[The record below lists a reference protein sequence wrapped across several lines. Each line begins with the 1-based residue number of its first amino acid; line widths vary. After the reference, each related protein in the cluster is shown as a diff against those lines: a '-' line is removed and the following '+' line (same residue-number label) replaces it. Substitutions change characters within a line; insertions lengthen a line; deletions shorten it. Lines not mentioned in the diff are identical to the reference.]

1 MKILHIV
8 ELDST
13 IGGIATVLA
22 EQLEFEKDV
31 LKIQSEIYNTKSK
44 VLPVKNEC
52 YIHKDDFYF
61 EELIKEKKYDFV
73 IFHSLYIF
81 KYIKLSRILYKN
93 KINYYIKPHGGFSK
107 IVQKAN
113 FFKKKIANF
122 IYFNKFIREA
132 SGIIY
137 LKEDEKN
144 ASYFYKLN
152 KNIFYQSNGIKINE
166 KIELNKSKK
175 IILFYLGRYDLKYKG
190 LKELFNCFIDNQHM
204 LEKIP
209 IDIEIYGCGNLKSEK
224 KIKNYQK
231 KLRSTNIKVK
241 GKILGEAK
249 EAVLKKAS
257 IMILPSKSEGMPMG
271 VLEALSYGVPC
282 ILTKE
287 TNMLNE
293 LIIEKCGWECNHSNI
308 YEIILKAIKEY
319 DKDRLGYIDRAQ
331 NLANRYNW
339 KEEYILNEYRFLYT
353 KLKEGRKNVKKIKK
367 RL

>member
-13 IGGIATVLA
+13 IGGIATVLT
-22 EQLEFEKDV
+22 EQLEFENNI
-31 LKIQSEIYNTKSK
+31 LKIQSEVYNTKSK
-44 VLPVKNEC
+44 ILPIKSEC
-52 YIHKDDFYF
+52 YLHKDELYF

-107 IVQKAN
+107 VVQKTN

-144 ASYFYKLN
+144 SSYFNKLN
-152 KNIFYQSNGIKINE
+152 KNIFYQSNGLKVNK

-175 IILFYLGRYDLKYKG
+175 IIIFYLGRYDLKYKG
-190 LKELFNCFIDNQHM
+190 LKELFNCFINNQNM
-204 LEKIP
+204 LEKMP

-231 KLRSTNIKVK
+231 KIKSTNIKVK
-241 GKILGEAK
+241 GKIVGLDK
-249 EAVLKKAS
+249 EIMLKKVN

-271 VLEALSYGVPC
+271 VLEALSYGIPC

-293 LIIEKCGWECNHSNI
+293 ITIENCGWGCN
-308 YEIILKAIKEY
+308 YEKLYEVIIKAIKEY
-319 DKDRLGYIDRAQ
+319 DEDRVGYITRAQ
-331 NLANRYNW
+331 NLASKYIW
-339 KEEYILNEYRFLYT
+339 EEKYILNEYKLLYK
-353 KLKEGRKNVKKIKK
+353 KLKGRKNNV
-367 RL
+367 